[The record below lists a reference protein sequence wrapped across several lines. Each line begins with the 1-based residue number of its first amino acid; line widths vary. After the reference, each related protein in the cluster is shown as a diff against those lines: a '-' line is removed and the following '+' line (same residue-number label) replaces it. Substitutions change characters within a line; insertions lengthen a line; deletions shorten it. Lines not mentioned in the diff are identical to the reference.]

1 MSSLDLL
8 LADGVIEEVVSRLKS
23 GKEADVYLV
32 QHRGEIV
39 AAKLYK
45 ERHARNFHNN
55 AAYREGRT
63 VRNSRTQRAMDKG
76 SRFGQAAAE
85 EAWKSTESDAL
96 YRLHAAGMRVP
107 QPVLFYEGI
116 LLMEVVVDA
125 EGHPAP
131 RLIDAHVP
139 LEVAAPFYAD
149 LRAQV
154 VKMLTCD
161 LIHGDLSPYNVLL
174 AWNGPTIIDFPQ
186 VVGAAH
192 NQQAASFFERDL
204 RTLHRF
210 FAAVDPSLNAHA
222 SDAQKIW
229 RAYERRELT
238 PDFVPSPGEAK
249 PLKVRAPHSQRTPQG
264 PGRGRDSRRDGPP
277 ADVTFRGHPGQE
289 PGRTGSLPAATG
301 GARTSA
307 NDRGPR
313 ADPRQGG
320 APPHASG
327 RSDRQEPRQSG
338 AHPNAN
344 ARSDRPDA
352 RQGGA
357 HPNPNARADRP
368 DPRHGGAHPNP
379 NARSDR
385 TDARPGG
392 AHPTANARSD
402 RTDARHGSANA
413 NVRSDRTDARH
424 GGANANV
431 RSDRTDVRHG
441 GANANA
447 RSDRPDPRHGGA
459 NANARSDR
467 PDARHGGAHPNANA
481 NARSDRP
488 DARHGANANARS
500 ERPDARHGDAHPNAN
515 ARGQRTDLRPGPQ
528 GGAATPPR
536 EGRQPRGDRKGP
548 LVSYVGATPPPGGA
562 PAGPPA
568 SPAARS
574 PRRRHR
580 RGPPARNNDPPR

>member
-55 AAYREGRT
+55 SAYREGRT

-96 YRLHAAGMRVP
+96 YRLHAVGMRVP

-149 LRAQV
+149 LRSQV

-192 NQQAASFFERDL
+192 NQQAAAFFERDL

-238 PDFVPSPGEAK
+238 PDFVPSPGELK
-249 PLKVRAPHSQRTPQG
+249 PGRVRGPHSQRTPQASGGGREFRREG
-264 PGRGRDSRRDGPP
+264 PAADTAFRGQPRQEHGRNGHLAGSAGG
-277 ADVTFRGHPGQE
+277 AQGSANHRGHPAG
-289 PGRTGSLPAATG
+289 PRHG
-301 GARTSA
+301 GAQTNAQARNHSVES
-307 NDRGPR
+307 RPSGP
-313 ADPRQGG
+313 
-320 APPHASG
+320 PP
-327 RSDRQEPRQSG
+327 
-338 AHPNAN
+338 N
-344 ARSDRPDA
+344 ARSERTDA
-352 RQGGA
+352 RQGG
-357 HPNPNARADRP
+357 PNPNF
-368 DPRHGGAHPNP
+368 
-379 NARSDR
+379 RSER
-385 TDARPGG
+385 TDARNGG
-392 AHPTANARSD
+392 PHPNANARSD
-402 RTDARHGSANA
+402 RTDARHGGPNPNANARSERTDARHGGPHPNA
-413 NVRSDRTDARH
+413 NVRSDRTDARP
-424 GGANANV
+424 GGPAALNPRRGPPAASPSPGH
-431 RSDRTDVRHG
+431 RSSAPG
-441 GANANA
+441 G
-447 RSDRPDPRHGGA
+447 S
-459 NANARSDR
+459 
-467 PDARHGGAHPNANA
+467 
-481 NARSDRP
+481 
-488 DARHGANANARS
+488 
-500 ERPDARHGDAHPNAN
+500 
-515 ARGQRTDLRPGPQ
+515 
-528 GGAATPPR
+528 ATTPR
-536 EGRQPRGDRKGP
+536 EGRSTRGDRKGP
-548 LVSYVGATPPPGGA
+548 LVSYVG
-562 PAGPPA
+562 GPPAQGADPATSSA